1 VKLASDSPERTE
13 ELGYALGKRLKAG
26 DIVALFG
33 DLGSGKTTMVKGIAR
48 AFGIAGRDVT
58 SASFTIIAEYP
69 GQPPL
74 FHIDLYRLEK
84 EEDIDATGIWECIG
98 RDSVA
103 VIEWAEKL
111 GDRCGKEC
119 IRVRMKDAGDGRREI
134 SIEGLDEEDRN
145 HL

>member
-13 ELGYALGKRLKAG
+13 ELGYALGRRLKAG
-26 DIVALFG
+26 DLVALFG

-48 AFGIAGRDVT
+48 AFGIPGRDVT
-58 SASFTIIAEYP
+58 SASYTIIAEYP

-74 FHIDLYRLEK
+74 FHIDLYRVERQ
-84 EEDIDATGIWECIG
+84 EDIDATGIWDCVG
-98 RDSVA
+98 TDSVA

-111 GDRCGKEC
+111 GDGCGKEC
-119 IRVRMKDAGDGRREI
+119 IRVRIKDAGDDRREI